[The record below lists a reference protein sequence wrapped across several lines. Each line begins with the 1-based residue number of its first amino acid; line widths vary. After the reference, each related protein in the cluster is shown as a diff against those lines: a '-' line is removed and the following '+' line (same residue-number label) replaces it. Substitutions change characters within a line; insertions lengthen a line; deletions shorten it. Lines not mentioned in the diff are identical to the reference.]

1 MKADENAPYS
11 RNSGEVLE
19 IAVIESILTGLGVL
33 GVPRNDRTQEHP

>member
-19 IAVIESILTGLGVL
+19 IAVIESILTGLGV
-33 GVPRNDRTQEHP
+33 PHNDRTQEHP